1 MINVN
6 NYIKLL
12 VVKDVNILIK
22 VEGYKAFHGSM
33 KIEYKLKGPEII
45 EDKDWLY
52 KPDTDCWYG
61 AGKSFPA
68 NICTIIKEETN
79 D

>member
-1 MINVN
+1 M
-6 NYIKLL
+6 
-12 VVKDVNILIK
+12 IK

-33 KIEYKLKGPEII
+33 KIEHRLRGPEII

-61 AGKSFPA
+61 AGRSFHDDF
-68 NICTIIKEETN
+68 CTPMEDVDNVKERR
-79 D
+79 

>member
-1 MINVN
+1 M
-6 NYIKLL
+6 LL
-12 VVKDVNILIK
+12 NIFVKDVNILIK

-33 KIEYKLKGPEII
+33 KIEHRLRGPEII

-61 AGKSFPA
+61 AGRSFHDDF
-68 NICTIIKEETN
+68 CTPMEDVDNVKERR
-79 D
+79 

>member
-1 MINVN
+1 M
-6 NYIKLL
+6 
-12 VVKDVNILIK
+12 IK

-33 KIEYKLKGPEII
+33 RIDYELHRELIEN
-45 EDKDWLY
+45 KDWLY

-61 AGKSFPA
+61 AGRSFPA
-68 NICTIIKEETN
+68 DVCKPIEEDNN